1 MYTIKNLKQK
11 LQAIFFLLTFLSI
24 TPLQSKTCNI
34 SIIQV
39 VEHPAL
45 NATRDGIIDELKD
58 LGYDDLNLDIQ
69 SAQANTALAAQI
81 AQKFVSNHPDVIVA
95 IGTNAAQAAKN
106 ATKGKGTPVIFAS
119 VTDPISAKLVD
130 NLKKPEGNV
139 TGVSNFIAI
148 RPQFELFRKLV
159 PNLKTLGIV
168 YNPGE
173 ANSVKMV
180 NLMEGAAK
188 SMNMKLETVTASKT
202 SEVMSATRS
211 LCGKVEAVFIN
222 NDNTALAAFKGVA
235 KAAKEC
241 GVPAF
246 VSDVDLV
253 DQGALAALGPNQR
266 ELGKQTARMI
276 DRVLMDPQKPLPPV
290 EFPEKKEEIVNSPE
304 T

>member
-24 TPLQSKTCNI
+24 APLQSKTYNI

-81 AQKFVSNHPDVIVA
+81 AQKFVSNHPDLIVA

-106 ATKGKGTPVIFAS
+106 ATKGMGTPVIFAS

-130 NLKKPEGNV
+130 NLKKPEGKV

-148 RPQFELFRKLV
+148 KPQFELFRKLV

-180 NLMEGAAK
+180 NLMEEAAK

-276 DRVLMDPQKPLPPV
+276 DRVLTDLQKPLPPV